1 MTPHRGHSRLAAGR
15 GAPQCG
21 QVCTRRLYRGTHVG
35 AGRAGGG
42 NERPREGVS
51 CPGERVRLRAV
62 ARTAGRIRG
71 RPMVEERM
79 ERAEL
84 RRRILHGTWIGALIA
99 VACLLIGLALL
110 WPRCQG
116 GACPSV
122 ATLETY
128 RPPQASEVLDRE
140 GRLVARLAP
149 EQRIVVPIAGI
160 PPRVTGAFL
169 AVEDRRFY
177 QHRGIDYHRM
187 AGALWRDLRSFSLRE
202 GPSTITMQL
211 ARNIFPQQIGP
222 ARTLRRKL
230 WELVLAREIE
240 QKLPKERILELYLNQ
255 IYLGNGLY
263 GIEAAARGYFGKP
276 VGDLTAAQAAM
287 LAALPKAPTTYDPR
301 RYPDAARRR
310 RDLVLRLMAD
320 TGVITPDEVSKA
332 LREKLRLSPPEETS
346 GAPWFVAAVRRE
358 LHDRFGAEADTMGLR
373 VHTGLDPGLQ
383 RAAEKELVRQI
394 GALEHRR
401 KKPCNDD
408 HTDCLEGL
416 FVALDPVSGDVR
428 ALVGGRD
435 YTLSEFDRATQARR
449 QPGSAFKPIVWA
461 AALDVGIPRVIEQA
475 HALGITTP
483 IPEFPS
489 TLLGAG
495 EVAPIEMAA
504 VFAAFANGGM
514 RIAPRFVTGVESRE
528 GNVLWLPSVEMK
540 TAVQPG
546 VAYLMTSVLTDVV
559 ERGTGAAARAEG
571 PPGVPL
577 AGKTGTTNDAQDVWF
592 VGGTPELSGAVWLG
606 YDRPR
611 SLGPSAS
618 GGRLAAPVFGRIL
631 REYYRKR
638 PAPAPSDRPGDLEE
652 RDVDVASGG
661 LAIAGCPPE
670 RVARE
675 LFLPGTAPPDCTEH
689 HGGVIGFFDR
699 VSRWMSSH

>member
-1 MTPHRGHSRLAAGR
+1 
-15 GAPQCG
+15 
-21 QVCTRRLYRGTHVG
+21 
-35 AGRAGGG
+35 
-42 NERPREGVS
+42 
-51 CPGERVRLRAV
+51 
-62 ARTAGRIRG
+62 
-71 RPMVEERM
+71 M

-84 RRRILHGTWIGALIA
+84 RRRILHGAWIGALA
-99 VACLLIGLALL
+99 TAACLLIALALL

-122 ATLETY
+122 PALESY
-128 RPPQASEVLDRE
+128 RPPQASEVLDRD

-149 EQRIVVPIAGI
+149 EQRILVPIAAI
-160 PPRVTGAFL
+160 PQRVTGAFL

-177 QHRGIDYHRM
+177 QHGGIDFHRM
-187 AGALWRDLRSFSLRE
+187 LGALWRDLRTLSLRE
-202 GPSTITMQL
+202 GSSTITMQL
-211 ARNIFPQQIGP
+211 ARNVFPQQIGP

-263 GIEAAARGYFGKP
+263 GVEAAARGYFGKP
-276 VGDLTAAQAAM
+276 VGELSAAQAAM

-310 RDLVLRLMAD
+310 RDLVLRLMAGA
-320 TGVITPDEVSKA
+320 GVISPEELKKA
-332 LREKLRLSPPEETS
+332 LRDKVRLSPPEETA

-373 VHTGLDPGLQ
+373 VRTGLDAGLQ
-383 RAAEKELVRQI
+383 RAGERELVRQI
-394 GALEHRR
+394 AALENRR
-401 KKPCNDD
+401 KMPCNDD
-408 HTDCLEGL
+408 HAECLEGL
-416 FVALDPVSGDVR
+416 FVALDPMTGDVR

-435 YTLSEFDRATQARR
+435 YAMSEFDRATQARR

-461 AALDVGIPRVIEQA
+461 AALDSGIPLSTLLTADDGDYQPADRITLPAGPLNLREALRVSSNRAAVALGTRVGVPRVIDQA
-475 HALGITTP
+475 HALGVTSP
-483 IPEFPS
+483 IPDFPS
-489 TLLGAG
+489 SLLGAG
-495 EVAPIEMAA
+495 EVVPIELVAA
-504 VFAAFANGGM
+504 YAAFANGGM
-514 RIAPRFVTGVESRE
+514 RITPRFVTAVEGPT
-528 GNVLWLPSVEMK
+528 GNVLWVPSVEMK
-540 TAVQPG
+540 TAVEPG

-571 PPGVPL
+571 PAGVPL

-592 VGGTPELSGAVWLG
+592 VGSTPELSGAVWLG

-611 SLGPSAS
+611 SLGRSAS

-638 PAPAPSDRPGDLEE
+638 PAPEAWARPSDLEE

-661 LAIAGCPPE
+661 LAIAGCPSDH
-670 RVARE
+670 VARE

-689 HGGVIGFFDR
+689 HGGVIGFFDK
-699 VSRWMSSH
+699 VSRWMSTH

>member
-1 MTPHRGHSRLAAGR
+1 
-15 GAPQCG
+15 
-21 QVCTRRLYRGTHVG
+21 
-35 AGRAGGG
+35 
-42 NERPREGVS
+42 
-51 CPGERVRLRAV
+51 
-62 ARTAGRIRG
+62 
-71 RPMVEERM
+71 M

-84 RRRILHGTWIGALIA
+84 RRRILHGAWIGALAAAGCLFIA
-99 VACLLIGLALL
+99 LALL

-122 ATLETY
+122 STLETY
-128 RPPQASEVLDRE
+128 RPPQASEVLDRD
-140 GRLVARLAP
+140 GRLIARLAP
-149 EQRIVVPIAGI
+149 EQRIVVPIASI
-160 PPRVTGAFL
+160 PSRVKGAFL

-177 QHRGIDYHRM
+177 QHRGIDFHRM
-187 AGALWRDLRSFSLRE
+187 LGALWRDLRTFSLRE
-202 GPSTITMQL
+202 GSSTITMQL
-211 ARNIFPQQIGP
+211 ARNIFPQKIGP
-222 ARTLRRKL
+222 ARTLKRKL
-230 WELVLAREIE
+230 WEVVLAREIE
-240 QKLPKERILELYLNQ
+240 QKLPKDRILELYLNQ

-276 VGDLTAAQAAM
+276 VGELTAAEAAM
-287 LAALPKAPTTYDPR
+287 LAALPKAPATYDPR
-301 RYPDAARRR
+301 RYPEAARRR
-310 RDLVLRLMAD
+310 RDLVLRLMAEA
-320 TGVITPDEVSKA
+320 GVLAADELPKA
-332 LREKLRLSPPEETS
+332 LGEKLRLSPPEETS
-346 GAPWFVAAVRRE
+346 GAPWFIAGVRRE

-373 VHTGLDPGLQ
+373 VRTGLDAELQ
-383 RAAEKELVRQI
+383 KAAERQLLVQI
-394 GALEHRR
+394 DVLEYRRKGARTR
-401 KKPCNDD
+401 DTSKKPCGDD
-408 HTDCLEGL
+408 HAECLEGL
-416 FVALDPVSGDVR
+416 FVALDPVSGAVR

-435 YTLSEFDRATQARR
+435 YALSEFDRATQARR

-461 AALDVGIPRVIEQA
+461 AALESGIPLSTLLAPDGGDYQPADRIALPAGPLNLREALRVSSNRAAVALGNRVGIPRVIAQA
-475 HALGITTP
+475 RALGITTP

-495 EVAPIEMAA
+495 EVAPIELAA
-504 VFAAFANGGM
+504 AYAAFANGGL
-514 RIAPRFVTGVESRE
+514 RVAPRFVTGVESHE
-528 GNVLWLPSVEMK
+528 GNVLWVPPVEMH

-571 PPGVPL
+571 PAGVPL

-592 VGGTPELSGAVWLG
+592 VGGTPDLTAAVWLG

-631 REYYRKR
+631 RDYYRRR
-638 PAPAPSDRPGDLEE
+638 PAPAPWERPAELEE
-652 RDVDVASGG
+652 RDVDLASGG

-670 RVARE
+670 RVGRE

>member
-1 MTPHRGHSRLAAGR
+1 
-15 GAPQCG
+15 
-21 QVCTRRLYRGTHVG
+21 
-35 AGRAGGG
+35 
-42 NERPREGVS
+42 
-51 CPGERVRLRAV
+51 
-62 ARTAGRIRG
+62 
-71 RPMVEERM
+71 MVEERM

-202 GPSTITMQL
+202 GSSTITMQL

-461 AALDVGIPRVIEQA
+461 AALDSGIPLSTLLAPDGGDYQPADRITLPAGPLNLREALRVSSNRAAVALGNRVGIPRVIEQA

-514 RIAPRFVTGVESRE
+514 RITPRFVTGVESRE

-592 VGGTPELSGAVWLG
+592 VGGTPELSAAVWLG

-618 GGRLAAPVFGRIL
+618 GGRLAAPIFGRIL

-638 PAPAPSDRPGDLEE
+638 PAPAPWERPADLEE
-652 RDVDVASGG
+652 RDIDVASGG